1 MNLENTVVR
10 EYDYYTLD
18 QAREIIYN
26 EMRHAR
32 LVRNWKFNDMKKRRR
47 QRRVYFL
54 KQCIFGLT
62 IIFLGCGVGI
72 LLLDGDCTF
81 SVVTSIIGIGL
92 IFTKRKVVYK

>member
-1 MNLENTVVR
+1 MNRENAVVR

-32 LVRNWKFNDMKKRRR
+32 LVRNWKFSDMKKRRR
-47 QRRVYFL
+47 QERVYFL
-54 KQCIFGLT
+54 KQRIFGIVT
-62 IIFLGCGVGI
+62 IVFGCATGL

-92 IFTKRKVVYK
+92 IFTKKKSCL